1 MNQPSQD
8 DLTKALGDAGSTHH
22 EYEQVKFGEKRDEQW
37 SAFYTA
43 FTLGRI
49 GNFAVPSALVNGS
62 KRHRL
67 GENWPAHRQPV
78 TFFLAWAIISSLF
91 TAKLHT

>member
-22 EYEQVKFGEKRDEQW
+22 EYEQVKLGGKRDEQW

-43 FTLGRI
+43 YTLGRI
-49 GNFAVPSALVNGS
+49 GNFAVPSALSQWLEEAPTGENWSASAASYVLS
-62 KRHRL
+62 RL
-67 GENWPAHRQPV
+67 GEH
-78 TFFLAWAIISSLF
+78 
-91 TAKLHT
+91 